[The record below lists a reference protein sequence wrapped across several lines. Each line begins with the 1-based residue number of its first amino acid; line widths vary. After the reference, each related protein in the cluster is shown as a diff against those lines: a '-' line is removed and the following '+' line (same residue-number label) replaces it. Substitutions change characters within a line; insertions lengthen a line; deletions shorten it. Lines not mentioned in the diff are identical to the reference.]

1 MKNKFS
7 FQSHRFLLEIAD
19 GLGPTKG
26 KVFRVGLM
34 GNNAQPEIV
43 ELILDVLQESL
54 EQTHNNIIQKKRKIK
69 KV

>member
-1 MKNKFS
+1 M
-7 FQSHRFLLEIAD
+7 FLNRYSLEIAD

-43 ELILDVLQESL
+43 DLILDVLQESI
-54 EQTHNNIIQKKRKIK
+54 EQTHDIQKKRKIK
-69 KV
+69 KI